1 MPRSRRK
8 WNILSISHRTG
19 RRFKPV
25 ARQIHEKHSRAS
37 RKMSVGNIHSFEESS
52 AIPNILDLI
61 IQDPLGHDRSRFVIC
76 KSSFYWLNES
86 VRVMPIN
93 VEYGS
98 TFEAATMA
106 EITEIERNLKA
117 LKLNIEKNGLEKTF
131 FFRAEALVHF
141 IRLCCTFWGRSL
153 RLRLVSF
160 PSTLSRTSVG
170 EIPSTLTP
178 SIQSLCQCLVAY
190 VWHYV
195 TNSHCACTEKFSTR
209 RRSRRFRDWLDLET
223 LSKRRSNQN
232 QK

>member
-1 MPRSRRK
+1 MLRSRRK
-8 WNILSISHRTG
+8 WNILSISHRIG
-19 RRFKPV
+19 RRFKPF
-25 ARQIHEKHSRAS
+25 ARQIHGKHSRAS
-37 RKMSVGNIHSFEESS
+37 RKMSVGNIHSFEESR

-98 TFEAATMA
+98 TFEAATVA

-160 PSTLSRTSVG
+160 LFPLFRASVG
-170 EIPSTLTP
+170 EVSSTFTR

-190 VWHYV
+190 VRRHA
-195 TNSHCACTEKFSTR
+195 TNGHCACTEEFSIR
-209 RRSRRFRDWLDLET
+209 RRPRRFRDWLDLET